1 MRTRLL
7 LALTAVF
14 AIAIAS
20 SASALL
26 GTNTN
31 LTTKAAAPSSS
42 SGGNG
47 STSGIHDT
55 RTQVVYDCGDQDSDQ
70 AGRTIT
76 YNGPQDIWPPNH
88 KMRNYSIT
96 ADQHQSGNVM
106 LTTLVESSQVANGPG
121 DGNTPVDDDTATSSG
136 MDSGDGSATHN
147 GWVRGERSGLDK
159 AGRTYTFHETAM
171 WSDGKSCSH
180 DFSAHVPH
188 DQSGHTNSG
197 PKN

>member
-1 MRTRLL
+1 MRTRLV

-42 SGGNG
+42 SSGGNG

-55 RTQVVYDCGDQDSDQ
+55 TKTDRQYCSGDQKKWIEYQ
-70 AGRTIT
+70 
-76 YNGPQDIWPPNH
+76 GPQDIWPPNH
-88 KMRNYSIT
+88 KMRAYKIVAHDDDGGTVTLTSIVT
-96 ADQHQSGNVM
+96 SNQPLNDK
-106 LTTLVESSQVANGPG
+106 G
-121 DGNTPVDDDTATSSG
+121 DGNTEVDYDTPMSGG
-136 MDSGDGSATHN
+136 MDTGDGEATHS

-159 AGRTYTFHETAM
+159 NGRTYTFDETAQFS
-171 WSDGKSCSH
+171 SDGSSCH
-180 DFSAHVPH
+180 KTFTAHVPH
-188 DQSGHTNSG
+188 DQRNHENSG